1 MATIKTFKA
10 IRPNPEF
17 VIKVASLPYDVM
29 STKEAKEMV
38 KDNPYS
44 FLHVDRSEIDF
55 VEDVDPHS
63 KKVYEKATQ
72 NFNKMLEDKILIQ
85 DEQEYFYI
93 YKLNNQ
99 IGLACVTKID
109 EYLDNTIKKHEFT
122 RPDKEDDRVNHFDYC
137 NANTS
142 PIFSTYHQNNDVDKI
157 INKYIDENAPVY
169 DFVSED
175 EVSHTVWVIKDNYVA
190 QNLVDIFKTIPNLY
204 IADGHHRNASAS
216 RVALKRREQNPNF
229 TGAENF
235 NYYLSVLF
243 PDTQLNI
250 LDYNRVVTDLN
261 GNTKDEFLMKIGK
274 DFNVIEY
281 NVIDCYSPK
290 KHSEFGM
297 YLEKKWYILEA
308 KLNTIPNDPKD
319 RLDVSVLQ
327 NNLLKPILGID
338 DPRTSERIS
347 FIGGIRGLDELV
359 KLVDS
364 GEFKVAFSMYPT
376 EMSELLAIADAGE
389 VMPPKSTWFEPKLR
403 SGLFVYSLK
412 E

>member
-10 IRPNPEF
+10 IRPNPKF

-38 KDNPYS
+38 EDNPYS

-55 VEDVDPHS
+55 VENVDPHS
-63 KKVYEKATQ
+63 KKVYEKAVQ

-157 INKYIDENAPVY
+157 INKYINENAPVY
-169 DFVSED
+169 DFVSD
-175 EVSHTVWVIKDNYVA
+175 DGVSHTVWVIKDNYVA

-281 NVIDCYSPK
+281 NGIDCYSPK

-327 NNLLKPILGID
+327 NNLLEPILGID